1 MKSRKEREAA
11 RPMRLPPLGTA
22 GRRSAAEE
30 YSAGGVATRE
40 GRVLL
45 VKVENLKGEEVW
57 TFPKGHLDPGET
69 PRQAAL
75 REVEEE
81 TGWRCAAAEPL
92 TLVRYMFR
100 REGRLVRKR
109 VRWYWMAPEGRVGE
123 PDAKEVLG
131 LRWATP
137 AEAEALLRYPGDKRL
152 LELAKARLSP

>member
-1 MKSRKEREAA
+1 
-11 RPMRLPPLGTA
+11 MRLPPLGTA

-75 REVEEE
+75 REVREE
-81 TGWRCAAAEPL
+81 TGFSCEVVGPL

-109 VRWYWMAPEGRVGE
+109 VRWYWMRPLERVGK
-123 PDAKEVLG
+123 PDEKEVLELG
-131 LRWATP
+131 WFGP
-137 AEAEALLRYPGDKRL
+137 EEARRTLRYPGDQRL
-152 LELAKARLSP
+152 LTLIEAKLSPANEGKEP